1 MKPNE
6 HRSEAERFLEHAKV
20 LGRAPDSKR
29 LDLLYSIAH
38 GVLAGPEEEVIHV
51 VSGDTPGE
59 ALDRARAVQVRQVLI
74 NIMKARRPGAPVRG
88 DESLDD
94 LIEAVKRTEPG
105 EWTKPSLRVYGTQT
119 VAEWESRARAVVD
132 PDVPV
137 NVDAVR
143 DYLHQALAE
152 IDQLRETLADRDG
165 RLADRNRELARLRGD
180 DDAV

>member
-1 MKPNE
+1 MN
-6 HRSEAERFLEHAKV
+6 HRIEAVRHLRLAKRSSSSHYDRLIDATLASAHA
-20 LGRAPDSKR
+20 A
-29 LDLLYSIAH
+29 
-38 GVLAGPEEEVIHV
+38 LAGPEEEIRYEPVFAPSIV
-51 VSGDTPGE
+51 PE
-59 ALDRARAVQVRQVLI
+59 QFRQVLI

-105 EWTKPSLRVYGTQT
+105 EWTKPSLQVYGTQT